1 MPRAD
6 EATNGSFQHRSK
18 RRKIKDKSSTYDALK
33 AWILQLPGAT
43 EALHKLGGTEFQVNG
58 VDFMH
63 SHGPSWLDIRLSK
76 RDQASVAKAGQALR
90 HRAQVH
96 AQAGWV
102 SLRIGNSRDL
112 ANAKKVIQLA
122 YENAKKNLKDVKS
135 GRKQLK
141 LR

>member
-1 MPRAD
+1 M
-6 EATNGSFQHRSK
+6 E
-18 RRKIKDKSSTYDALK
+18 DKSSTYEGLK

-43 EALHKLGGTEFQVNG
+43 EAPHKLGGTEFQVNG

-76 RDQASVAKAGQALR
+76 RDQASIVKAGQALR
-90 HRAQVH
+90 HRAEVH

-102 SLRIGNSRDL
+102 SLRIGNSQDL

-122 YENAKKNLKDVKS
+122 YENAKKNLQDVMLS
-135 GRKQLK
+135 RE
-141 LR
+141 